1 MNKDVLIVE
10 KKEYVLIKRA
20 INLSTF
26 IQDSV
31 LKEILKRFS
40 DALENARICS
50 EGDIPKN
57 IVRINSKVTIEYRDG
72 ELETFQL
79 ALPSELSTDQNKLSI
94 FTEKGASVFGRTE
107 GENININS
115 PVISKGFTIKEVR
128 QQNKNIGLDMVL

>member
-1 MNKDVLIVE
+1 MKKDVLIVE
-10 KKEYVLIKRA
+10 KKEYLLIKRA

-26 IQDSV
+26 IQNSV

-57 IVRINSKVTIEYRDG
+57 IIRINSKVTIEYPDG

-79 ALPSELSTDQNKLSI
+79 ALPSELSNDQNKLSI
-94 FTEKGASVFGRTE
+94 FTVKGASVFGRIE
-107 GENININS
+107 SENININS